1 MDEPHAFRRD
11 FGRLCPMSTRHSLLS
26 ALSDGCFHSGT
37 ELGKQLGISRAAVN
51 KAVQGLVERGL
62 EIHSVSGKG
71 YRWDYPTGLL
81 DRHLIE
87 SYLEEAPDLDAPKII
102 VVDEIESTSSY
113 LLERLANGESANEVC
128 LAEHQTG
135 GRGRRGRHWLSNP
148 YQNLAMSISWRFES
162 GPARLS
168 GLSIAA
174 GVAIVR
180 ALRSISIE
188 GVELKWP
195 NDVLHGGR
203 KLAGILVDIR
213 GEVDGPTHIVV
224 GVGLNVRLRGETSA
238 EIDQA
243 WTDLSSIS
251 GQPLD
256 RNEVAARL
264 ITELRQ
270 VLATF
275 GTEGLYPYFQ
285 EWKKWHAFENRKVR
299 IIQSE
304 NEILGTVCGL
314 DEGGALLLDTSDEII
329 KIHSGEVS
337 LRAG

>member
-1 MDEPHAFRRD
+1 MRSGTILVNFA
-11 FGRLCPMSTRHSLLS
+11 PMSTRQSLLS
-26 ALSDGCFHSGT
+26 ALSDGRFHSGT
-37 ELGKQLGISRAAVN
+37 ELGKQLGISRAAIN
-51 KAVQGLVERGL
+51 KAVQGLVDRGL

-71 YRWDYPTGLL
+71 YRWESPAGLL
-81 DRHLIE
+81 DRHMIE
-87 SYLEEAPDLDAPKII
+87 SRLEKFPGQDSPRII

-113 LLERLANGESANEVC
+113 LLERLASGEPANEIC

-162 GPARLS
+162 GPASLS

-174 GVAIVR
+174 GVAIAR
-180 ALRSISIE
+180 ALRSISVE

-224 GVGLNVRLRGETSA
+224 GVGLNVRLRGGISA

-243 WTDLSSIS
+243 WTDLSSIA
-251 GQPLD
+251 GDPPD
-256 RNEVAARL
+256 RNEIAVRL
-264 ITELRQ
+264 ITELRR
-270 VLATF
+270 VLVTF
-275 GTEGLYPYFQ
+275 DTQGLYPYLQ
-285 EWKKWHAFENRKVR
+285 DWKQWHAFENKRVR
-299 IIQSE
+299 IIQNE
-304 NEILGTVCGL
+304 KEILGTVCGL
-314 DEGGALLLDTSDEII
+314 DEEGALLLDTNEEII
-329 KIHSGEVS
+329 KVHSGEVS

>member
-1 MDEPHAFRRD
+1 M
-11 FGRLCPMSTRHSLLS
+11 
-26 ALSDGCFHSGT
+26 
-37 ELGKQLGISRAAVN
+37 QLGISRAAVN
-51 KAVQGLVERGL
+51 KAMQGLVDRGL

-71 YRWDYPTGLL
+71 YRWINPAGLL
-81 DRHLIE
+81 DRKLIE
-87 SYLEEAPDLDAPKII
+87 SRLGDFPGLDSPKII

-113 LLERLANGESANEVC
+113 LLERLASGESGNEVC

-135 GRGRRGRHWLSNP
+135 GRGRRGRQWLANP

-174 GVAIVR
+174 GIAIAR
-180 ALRSISIE
+180 ALRSISVE

-195 NDVLHGGR
+195 NDVLHRGR

-224 GVGLNVRLRGETSA
+224 GVGLNIRLHGEASTK
-238 EIDQA
+238 IDQA
-243 WTDLSSIS
+243 WTDLTSIS
-251 GQPLD
+251 GLPPD
-256 RNEVAARL
+256 RNDIAARL
-264 ITELRQ
+264 ITELRK

-275 GTEGLYPYFQ
+275 ATQGLNPYFG
-285 EWKKWHAFENRKVR
+285 EWKQWHAFENKPVR
-299 IIQSE
+299 IIQNES
-304 NEILGTVCGL
+304 EILGTVCGL

>member
-1 MDEPHAFRRD
+1 
-11 FGRLCPMSTRHSLLS
+11 MSTRHSLLS
-26 ALSDGCFHSGT
+26 ALSDGRFHSGT

-51 KAVQGLVERGL
+51 KAMQGLVDRGL

-71 YRWDYPTGLL
+71 YRWINPVGLL

-87 SYLEEAPDLDAPKII
+87 TRLENFPGLDSPKII

-113 LLERLANGESANEVC
+113 LLERLATGEPGNEVC

-135 GRGRRGRHWLSNP
+135 GRGRRGRQWLANP
-148 YQNLAMSISWRFES
+148 YQNLAMSISWRFET

-174 GVAIVR
+174 GVAIAR
-180 ALRSISIE
+180 ALRSISVE

-195 NDVLHGGR
+195 NDVLHRGR

-224 GVGLNVRLRGETSA
+224 GVGLNIRLHGEASTK
-238 EIDQA
+238 IDQA

-251 GQPLD
+251 GQSPD
-256 RNEVAARL
+256 RNDIAARL
-264 ITELRQ
+264 ITELRR

-275 GTEGLYPYFQ
+275 STQGLNPYFR
-285 EWKKWHAFENRKVR
+285 EWKQWHAFENKPVR
-299 IIQSE
+299 IIQNES
-304 NEILGTVCGL
+304 EILGTVCGL

-329 KIHSGEVS
+329 KVHSGEVS